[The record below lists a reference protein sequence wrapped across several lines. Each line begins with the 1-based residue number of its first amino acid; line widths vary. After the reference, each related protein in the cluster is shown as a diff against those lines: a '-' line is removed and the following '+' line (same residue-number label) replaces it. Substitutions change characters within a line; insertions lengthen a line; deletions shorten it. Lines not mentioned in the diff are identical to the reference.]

1 MDWERFGSNRHVG
14 TAKVTVQ
21 ELIDKAGK
29 DVSINV
35 LRPASTKLLLGKD
48 AEPCILNLFWEFL
61 SGPLQQDVRTV
72 DGRQEEDDE
81 RRETNGAAT
90 WLRSNGDERTRGSEW
105 NGRGEN
111 GERRNRGHTDEG
123 RKGRGRGKENGKG
136 RSPEPRQISIE
147 SDFVYH
153 DVDRMETVGTSS
165 NFRNRPSSNPVEL
178 RSPRERTARGAHIR
192 LASQR
197 NPFCCCW
204 CFQDSVPN
212 DEPARQCCASSIHIC
227 LPLNYILTHCVHTP
241 QFWRPSQGMDAQCPC
256 QMVITLKG
264 GGIAGRGQPEFQKQ
278 GGNNRCLCMH
288 IELDSTQTFLA
299 SPQTNM

>member
-1 MDWERFGSNRHVG
+1 LGAGLNLITLHPHPKPDCLHVFLTRTHLRAHVCSGDWRLLMLVCILCVRTCISRFELLVDRHSTELTITVMDWERFGSDRHVG

-61 SGPLQQDVRTV
+61 SGPLQEDVRTV
-72 DGRQEEDDE
+72 DGRQKEDDE

-178 RSPRERTARGAHIR
+178 RSPRERTARGAHICPSATR
-192 LASQR
+192 SAVVGAFKTPSLTMSPPVSAVRAQST
-197 NPFCCCW
+197 F
-204 CFQDSVPN
+204 
-212 DEPARQCCASSIHIC
+212 AC
-227 LPLNYILTHCVHTP
+227 L
-241 QFWRPSQGMDAQCPC
+241 
-256 QMVITLKG
+256 
-264 GGIAGRGQPEFQKQ
+264 
-278 GGNNRCLCMH
+278 
-288 IELDSTQTFLA
+288 
-299 SPQTNM
+299 